1 MATKRSEPIKGVHA
15 GGAAW
20 LQVHASIAA
29 HALQLLSARGFGAFT
44 VDNLAAASG
53 INRRTIYRHY
63 PTRGELAVAAIRQMP
78 MYDPAW
84 SSATGT
90 PRDRL
95 HAATRTVSAHPILL
109 PGLLAT
115 AVTHTGDAPELLE
128 AVNDYV
134 LRPRAAFITRLVQEG
149 KDAGWVRPQAAEWEV
164 SALINGLMFEEALN
178 LVTFPNRAQRADALA
193 DAIWR
198 QVALDP
204 DGDGTPAPSR

>member
-1 MATKRSEPIKGVHA
+1 MAKRTEPIKGVHA

-29 HALQLLSARGFGAFT
+29 HALQLLSSRGYGAFT
-44 VDNLAAASG
+44 VDNLAEASG

-63 PTRGELAVAAIRQMP
+63 PTRAELAVAAIRQMP

-84 SSATGT
+84 SSATGS
-90 PRDRL
+90 PRERL
-95 HAATRTVSAHPILL
+95 RAATRTVSAHPVLL

-115 AVTHTGDAPELLE
+115 AVTHTDDAPELLE
-128 AVNDYV
+128 AVTDYV
-134 LRPRAAFITRLVQEG
+134 LRPRSAFITRLLQEG
-149 KDAGWVRPQAAEWEV
+149 KDAGWVRPDVSEWEV
-164 SALINGLMFEEALN
+164 SSLINGLMFEEALN

-198 QVALDP
+198 QVALEP
-204 DGDGTPAPSR
+204 DSDGAPTPAG

>member
-1 MATKRSEPIKGVHA
+1 MAKRTEPIKGVHA

-29 HALQLLSARGFGAFT
+29 HALQLLSSRGYGAFT
-44 VDNLAAASG
+44 VDNLAEASG

-63 PTRGELAVAAIRQMP
+63 PTRAELAVAAIRQMP

-84 SSATGT
+84 SSATGS
-90 PRDRL
+90 PRERL
-95 HAATRTVSAHPILL
+95 RAATRTVSAHPVLL

-115 AVTHTGDAPELLE
+115 AVTHTDDVPELLE
-128 AVNDYV
+128 AVTDYV
-134 LRPRAAFITRLVQEG
+134 LRPRSAFITRLLQEG
-149 KDAGWVRPQAAEWEV
+149 KDAGWVRPDASEWEV
-164 SALINGLMFEEALN
+164 SSLINGLMFEEALN

-198 QVALDP
+198 QVALEP
-204 DGDGTPAPSR
+204 DSDGTPTPAG

>member
-1 MATKRSEPIKGVHA
+1 MARKASEPIKGVHA

-29 HALQLLSARGFGAFT
+29 HALQLLSARGFGSFT

-63 PTRGELAVAAIRQMP
+63 PTRAELAVAAIRQMP

-84 SSATGT
+84 SSATGS
-90 PRDRL
+90 PRERL
-95 HAATRTVSAHPILL
+95 RAATRTVSVHPVLL

-115 AVTHTGDAPELLE
+115 AVTHAEDAPELLE
-128 AVNDYV
+128 AVTDYV
-134 LRPRAAFITRLVQEG
+134 LRPRAAFINRLLQEG
-149 KDAGWVRPQAAEWEV
+149 KDVGWIRPEATEWEV
-164 SALINGLMFEEALN
+164 SALINGLLFEEALQ
-178 LVTFPNRAQRADALA
+178 LVAFPNRAERADALT

-198 QVALDP
+198 QVARDP
-204 DGDGTPAPSR
+204 EGDGTPGSRD

>member
-1 MATKRSEPIKGVHA
+1 MAKRTEPIKGVHA

-20 LQVHASIAA
+20 LQLHASIAA
-29 HALQLLSARGFGAFT
+29 HALQLLSSRGYGAFT

-63 PTRGELAVAAIRQMP
+63 PTRAELAVAAIRQMP

-84 SSATGT
+84 SSATGS
-90 PRDRL
+90 PRERL
-95 HAATRTVSAHPILL
+95 RAATRTVSAHPVLL

-115 AVTHTGDAPELLE
+115 AVTHTYDAPELLE
-128 AVNDYV
+128 AVTDYV
-134 LRPRAAFITRLVQEG
+134 LRPRSAFITRLLQEG
-149 KDAGWVRPQAAEWEV
+149 KDAGWVRPDASEWEV
-164 SALINGLMFEEALN
+164 SSLINGLMFEEALN

-198 QVALDP
+198 QVALEP
-204 DGDGTPAPSR
+204 DSDGTPTPAG

>member
-1 MATKRSEPIKGVHA
+1 MAKRTEPIKGVHA

-29 HALQLLSARGFGAFT
+29 HALQLLSSRGYGAFT

-63 PTRGELAVAAIRQMP
+63 PTRAELAVAAIRQMP

-84 SSATGT
+84 SSATGS
-90 PRDRL
+90 PRERL
-95 HAATRTVSAHPILL
+95 RAATRTVSAHPVLL

-115 AVTHTGDAPELLE
+115 AVTHTDDAPELLE
-128 AVNDYV
+128 AVTDYL
-134 LRPRAAFITRLVQEG
+134 LRPRSAFIMRLLQEG
-149 KDAGWVRPQAAEWEV
+149 KDAGWVRPDASEWEV
-164 SALINGLMFEEALN
+164 SSLINGLMFEEALN

-198 QVALDP
+198 QVALEP
-204 DGDGTPAPSR
+204 DSDGTPTPAG

>member
-1 MATKRSEPIKGVHA
+1 MAKRTEPIKGVHA

-29 HALQLLSARGFGAFT
+29 HALQLLSSRGYGAFT
-44 VDNLAAASG
+44 VDTLAAASG

-63 PTRGELAVAAIRQMP
+63 PTRAELAVAAIRQMP

-84 SSATGT
+84 SSATGS
-90 PRDRL
+90 PRERL
-95 HAATRTVSAHPILL
+95 RQATRTVSAHPVLL

-115 AVTHTGDAPELLE
+115 AVTHTDDAPELLE
-128 AVNDYV
+128 AVTDYV
-134 LRPRAAFITRLVQEG
+134 LRPRSAFITRLLQEG
-149 KDAGWVRPQAAEWEV
+149 QDAGWVRPDASEWEV
-164 SALINGLMFEEALN
+164 SSLINGLMFEEALN
-178 LVTFPNRAQRADALA
+178 LVAFPNRAQRADALA

-204 DGDGTPAPSR
+204 DSDGTPTPAG

>member
-1 MATKRSEPIKGVHA
+1 MAKRTEPIRGVHA

-29 HALQLLSARGFGAFT
+29 HALQLLSSRGYGAFT
-44 VDNLAAASG
+44 VDNLAAGSG

-63 PTRGELAVAAIRQMP
+63 PTRAELAVAAIRQMP

-84 SSATGT
+84 SSATGS
-90 PRDRL
+90 PRERL
-95 HAATRTVSAHPILL
+95 RAATRTVSAHPVLL

-115 AVTHTGDAPELLE
+115 AVTHSDDAPELLE
-128 AVNDYV
+128 AVTDYV
-134 LRPRAAFITRLVQEG
+134 LRPRSAFITRLLQEG
-149 KDAGWVRPQAAEWEV
+149 KDAGWVRPDASEWEV
-164 SALINGLMFEEALN
+164 SSLINGLMFEEALN

-198 QVALDP
+198 QVALEP
-204 DGDGTPAPSR
+204 DSGGTPTPAG

>member
-1 MATKRSEPIKGVHA
+1 MAKRTEPIKGVHA

-29 HALQLLSARGFGAFT
+29 HALQLLSARGYGAFT
-44 VDNLAAASG
+44 VDNLAEASG

-63 PTRGELAVAAIRQMP
+63 PTRAELAVAAIRQMP

-84 SSATGT
+84 SSATGS
-90 PRDRL
+90 PRERL
-95 HAATRTVSAHPILL
+95 RAATRTVSAHPVLL

-115 AVTHTGDAPELLE
+115 AVTHTDDVPELLE
-128 AVNDYV
+128 TVTDYV
-134 LRPRAAFITRLVQEG
+134 LRPRSAFITRLLQEG
-149 KDAGWVRPQAAEWEV
+149 KDAGWVRPDASEWEV
-164 SALINGLMFEEALN
+164 SSLINGLMFEEALN

-198 QVALDP
+198 QVALEP
-204 DGDGTPAPSR
+204 DSDGTPTPAG